1 MPKRSSVSA
10 AATEPTEQSLNGPW
24 LIRGLLL
31 ACATLA
37 AVSLIP
43 LGQETAND
51 ANSWLVWANQLGH
64 GRGINFSVGPS
75 WKPVPV
81 LPLALVSALSG
92 SVAVY
97 AWLWLVRFCALAT
110 SVILFNL
117 VRRDW
122 GTAGGVVA
130 GLLPLAISPWVTT
143 AISGMSEPVLVAAAA
158 AAALAARDNRP
169 RLALAL
175 GVLVGLIR
183 PEAWLLVLIWLGWR
197 LHRGESRR
205 AVLLQ
210 GSGAIALWLA
220 AWFALPALLGGGALQ
235 ASDRAGELLAN
246 GSSVSGMFGQ
256 WLRVLPPI
264 AWILIPSG
272 IAAVGL
278 RRMTS
283 GGLVGIALL
292 TAAAIWLIEI
302 AILKVAGIEP
312 AISRY
317 ALPAGIALCAL
328 GGIGASCLLSSA
340 TAEEAPSSW
349 LRPLAISLVALL
361 TVASLASGWNAS
373 HNSWNNA
380 IAFQNSSDRELS
392 ALNSAGGVK
401 ALGGCL
407 PFATSGYPLHARIL
421 ARRLGV
427 PLQAIAA
434 TAPPVDKA
442 ITLTSTNP
450 AVAYQPPIPKG
461 LPAPLAQVGDW
472 TVTYYGPPSGCPI
485 RSR

>member
-1 MPKRSSVSA
+1 MSA
-10 AATEPTEQSLNGPW
+10 AAAEPGRHSVNGPW

-31 ACATLA
+31 TCAALA

-43 LGQETAND
+43 LGQETGND

-64 GRGINFSVGPS
+64 GHGINFSVGPS

-92 SVAVY
+92 SVAAY

-110 SVILFNL
+110 SVILFDL
-117 VRRDW
+117 IRRDW
-122 GTAGGVVA
+122 GNVGGAVA
-130 GLLPLAISPWVTT
+130 ALLPLAISPWVTT

-158 AAALAARDNRP
+158 AAALADRDNRP

-197 LHRGESRR
+197 LHKGENRR
-205 AVLLQ
+205 AIILQ
-210 GSGAIALWLA
+210 GAGATALWLT

-235 ASDRAGELLAN
+235 ASNRSGELLAN
-246 GSSVSGMFGQ
+246 GASLSGMFGQ
-256 WLRVLPPI
+256 WLRVLPPV
-264 AWILIPSG
+264 AWILIPAG

-278 RRMTS
+278 RRKTQ
-283 GGLVGIALL
+283 GGMVGIALL

-302 AILKVAGIEP
+302 TLLKALGIEQ

-328 GGIGASCLLSSA
+328 GGISASCLLLSTA
-340 TAEEAPSSW
+340 TTAGASSSW

-361 TVASLASGWNAS
+361 TVASLVSGWGPS
-373 HNSWNNA
+373 RDSWNNA
-380 IAFQNSSDRELS
+380 IVFQNSSNRELS
-392 ALNSAGGVK
+392 ALNKAGGIK
-401 ALGGCL
+401 TLGGCL
-407 PFATSGYPLHARIL
+407 PFATSGYPSHARIL
-421 ARRLGV
+421 ARRVGV
-427 PLQAIAA
+427 PLQAIGA
-434 TAPPVDKA
+434 TAPPVGKA

-450 AVAYQPPIPKG
+450 AVGYQPPSPEG
-461 LPAPLAQVGDW
+461 VPAPLAQVGDW
-472 TVTYYGPPSGCPI
+472 TVTYYGPPSGC
-485 RSR
+485 